1 MRWLDGFTDS
11 VNMSL
16 SKLWEIAKDRKAWCA
31 VVHGVAKSQT
41 QLSSWTTKNRPD
53 TSCDGWVRSEQ
64 LIHVRL
70 VFQALSYLRT
80 VILQRLTPEVSNN
93 DLLPPN
99 PSKSNR
105 SQLYQRDCLASALVF
120 LMGLLNILVL
130 SIALGE
136 TTEEKRR
143 EEREKNEMGLYSW
156 WLEGKG

>member
-1 MRWLDGFTDS
+1 MLQKAILFQNNQQRIFPRESQLLSFLRTFLARSQSQRMRWLDGFTDS

-16 SKLWEIAKDRKAWCA
+16 SKLWEVVKDRKAWCA

-53 TSCDGWVRSEQ
+53 TSCDGWVRNEQ

-99 PSKSNR
+99 P
-105 SQLYQRDCLASALVF
+105 QRTT
-120 LMGLLNILVL
+120 GLSCIRGTV
-130 SIALGE
+130 
-136 TTEEKRR
+136 
-143 EEREKNEMGLYSW
+143 W
-156 WLEGKG
+156 PVH